1 MNSLDFC
8 NRYLPSVWTER
19 DLQLLIQKRLRR
31 YWLKAPDE
39 VQVKTPASLPRID
52 IATWLSVYEVKK
64 WLTRDNIFH
73 AVAQTELYTHYG
85 KKTFWVI
92 PKRRVIIGLSPYDPQ
107 EYQQA
112 VRVAE
117 DFRKMGIEIIFIN
130 ESLDFQVPEVG
141 AVFLIAGLILMTVAI
156 AFYVASVR

>member
-1 MNSLDFC
+1 M
-8 NRYLPSVWTER
+8 
-19 DLQLLIQKRLRR
+19 
-31 YWLKAPDE
+31 
-39 VQVKTPASLPRID
+39 
-52 IATWLSVYEVKK
+52 
-64 WLTRDNIFH
+64 
-73 AVAQTELYTHYG
+73 AQTELYTHYG

-92 PKRRVIIGLSPYDPQ
+92 PKRRVIIGLAPYDQQ

-141 AVFLIAGLILMTVAI
+141 AVCLFAGLVVMTLAI
-156 AFYVASVR
+156 AFYVASVH

>member
-8 NRYLPSVWTER
+8 SRYLPAIWAER

-39 VQVKTPASLPRID
+39 VQVKTPASLRRID
-52 IATWLSVYEVKK
+52 IATWMTVYEVKK

-85 KKTFWVI
+85 TKMFWVI
-92 PKRRVIIGLSPYDPQ
+92 RKRRVILGLAPTEPMDY
-107 EYQQA
+107 EQA
-112 VRVAE
+112 VRVAR
-117 DFRKMGIEIIFIN
+117 DFRKMGIEVIFIN
-130 ESLDFQVPEVG
+130 ETGLDFPIPEVG
-141 AVFLIAGLILMTVAI
+141 AIMILIGLVAMLLAI
-156 AFYVASVR
+156 ALWAVG